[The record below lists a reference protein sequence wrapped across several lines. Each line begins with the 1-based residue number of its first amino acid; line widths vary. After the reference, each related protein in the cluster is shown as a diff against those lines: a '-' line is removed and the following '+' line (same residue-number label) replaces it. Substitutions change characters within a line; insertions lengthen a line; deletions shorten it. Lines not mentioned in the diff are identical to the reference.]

1 MRLLQRIKDL
11 LENIFF
17 SFWLYAWFSFVL
29 FVSIL
34 IYLFALIRN
43 SFRTIFNYKYQILCF
58 ILFTSLVINVSLY
71 HENRIYQKGILQA
84 MKMIGLGGLDDDS
97 LPVKSQ
103 LSLVNQYLEELW
115 FENFLKD
122 EFFLK
127 DEN

>member
-1 MRLLQRIKDL
+1 
-11 LENIFF
+11 
-17 SFWLYAWFSFVL
+17 
-29 FVSIL
+29 
-34 IYLFALIRN
+34 
-43 SFRTIFNYKYQILCF
+43 
-58 ILFTSLVINVSLY
+58 
-71 HENRIYQKGILQA
+71 
-84 MKMIGLGGLDDDS
+84 MKMLGLGGLDDDS